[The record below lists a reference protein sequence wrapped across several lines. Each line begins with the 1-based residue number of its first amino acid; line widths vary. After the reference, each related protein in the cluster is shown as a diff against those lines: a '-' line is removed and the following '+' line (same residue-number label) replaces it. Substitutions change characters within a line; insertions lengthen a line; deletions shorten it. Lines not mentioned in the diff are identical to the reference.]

1 MESKYS
7 KSKARQDAIKPAL
20 AFFCGLGSVFLVLH
34 CAFSSKAAVG
44 RAPTQAQTALA
55 SLSRASRAGLRKDF
69 RAELPEA
76 FRSFQG
82 PNEPQLRSAHF
93 VLGEENSDACPEGY
107 VFLADPESCEI
118 ASQVM
123 KYRYNGDQRIATDP
137 AGCLYRTPDR
147 DIMWNQEKGGTA
159 NAVRKRVCLEVA
171 SLKDLPNIPDAPP
184 PTPQQSV
191 QSVEQP
197 QAPAEAVEIGEAPV
211 VKQRSE
217 DGQFILTDTEQ
228 NRCPSGTQALQSKED
243 CVQASQSFQ
252 KKFLSETLRAELEPK
267 NCVYRSNDEDLFWNA
282 DPEGAPHENRQVV
295 CATEDFKRGAASPAS
310 PASVTDAMATTGAT
324 AATVVAAAAAEI
336 IEATA
341 APARFVMGDL
351 GEIDCPAGSVPL
363 EDSEACEQAA
373 TFLSKEYVELNEAE
387 GDPKGCQYRPPDQ
400 DVYFNSHDRG
410 APNPARQPICKEDPQ
425 AAAQRPTAKPALE
438 FNHEYVLGEPETTDC
453 PAGGQPV
460 ESADECGVAAKK
472 LGKMYLGEQNP
483 AEMDPKGCQFRI
495 PDQDIYFNP
504 HPTGATHADRQPI
517 CRS

>member
-1 MESKYS
+1 M
-7 KSKARQDAIKPAL
+7 AL
-20 AFFCGLGSVFLVLH
+20 SAPGSVFLVLH

-211 VKQRSE
+211 
-217 DGQFILTDTEQ
+217 
-228 NRCPSGTQALQSKED
+228 
-243 CVQASQSFQ
+243 
-252 KKFLSETLRAELEPK
+252 
-267 NCVYRSNDEDLFWNA
+267 DLFWNA

-295 CATEDFKRGAASPAS
+295 CATEDFKRGAAS

-400 DVYFNSHDRG
+400 D
-410 APNPARQPICKEDPQ
+410 AW
-425 AAAQRPTAKPALE
+425 
-438 FNHEYVLGEPETTDC
+438 
-453 PAGGQPV
+453 
-460 ESADECGVAAKK
+460 
-472 LGKMYLGEQNP
+472 
-483 AEMDPKGCQFRI
+483 
-495 PDQDIYFNP
+495 
-504 HPTGATHADRQPI
+504 
-517 CRS
+517 